1 MNCRDITLNGE
12 SFTYCPEQTAPVA
25 DRLQAIIQ
33 GRFVDELTGAGIKAQ
48 LTVATDTPELKPRVT
63 HDGVA
68 GLVANPFRRFP
79 GLLANTITVDMRINA
94 NRYLARSFARDLGPF
109 ATALGSPA
117 NYPDFFAPADLGVI
131 NLHRE
136 PSRIKGRCVQ
146 EAPVQRNPLAG
157 VTIAIT
163 GLWRQFPASNV
174 FPPMVMEQPLILSLQ
189 QPLYRDHSAGISNL
203 MQRNLSLVAGEEKLL
218 QLPVSA
224 GKTQVRLSDRINLNP
239 GDLLAIQ
246 PDYADLAEYIQIA
259 AVDTSSSANQPA
271 LITLEYP
278 MRKLHLQ
285 GVTCVRTSL
294 LPDVFAAN
302 TLAQDAFANDQTI
315 FLNSLIDLANTYVE
329 ISDGINAPEYH
340 VVRLYSVLSDAQGFF
355 RLPPLH
361 RVAQIEIVASRADL
375 PTPVTVVFSPNY
387 ESAENRLDLVF
398 S

>member
-1 MNCRDITLNGE
+1 
-12 SFTYCPEQTAPVA
+12 
-25 DRLQAIIQ
+25 
-33 GRFVDELTGAGIKAQ
+33 
-48 LTVATDTPELKPRVT
+48 
-63 HDGVA
+63 
-68 GLVANPFRRFP
+68 
-79 GLLANTITVDMRINA
+79 
-94 NRYLARSFARDLGPF
+94 
-109 ATALGSPA
+109 
-117 NYPDFFAPADLGVI
+117 
-131 NLHRE
+131 
-136 PSRIKGRCVQ
+136 VQ